1 MKLERIPH
9 NPGQL
14 LEFYE
19 EGLTTLGALCERTWH
34 DRLQVVAQGRAARL
48 WNPDGALHEIEL
60 QFAPADAASARDA
73 AREVFPGCPLTFQLA
88 ETLRLSPLPLERF
101 VLPDA
106 LSPRP
111 PDAEI
116 VERLWRTQFPET
128 TRWRLTAPQQAA
140 FHFTL
145 LASVRCEIQ
154 AIDQHWSLHRVA
166 LSLVDGQPDD
176 ALAREISFHQ
186 TRTDPS
192 GNIAWPSANSAQWR
206 EWLQQAVEQAL
217 QSEMER
223 IRARQ
228 ENSLR
233 RELERIDEYFE
244 SYERELTARAKRSA
258 SAVSKQKTA
267 ERLGAAKA
275 EHERRRTD
283 QMARHEIRVIPHLDA
298 LLLIAENAW
307 WARLD
312 VEQSHRARTMEAL
325 FVPRLRRWRS
335 AA

>member
-9 NPGQL
+9 LPGEL

-34 DRLQVVAQGRAARL
+34 DRLQVIAQGPAARL

-88 ETLRLSPLPLERF
+88 ESLRLSPLPLERF
-101 VLPDA
+101 VLPDT
-106 LSPRP
+106 LSSRP
-111 PDAEI
+111 PDAD
-116 VERLWRTQFPET
+116 VLERLWRMQFLDT
-128 TRWRLTAPQQAA
+128 TRWRLAAPPQAA

-166 LSLVDGQPDD
+166 LSLQDGQPDD

-186 TRTDPS
+186 TRTDPGS
-192 GNIAWPSANSAQWR
+192 NIAWPSANSQRWR
-206 EWLQQAVEQAL
+206 GWLQQAVEQTL

-228 ENSLR
+228 ENSLQ

-244 SYERELTARAKRSA
+244 GYERELTIRAKRSA
-258 SAVSKQKTA
+258 SDASRLKTA
-267 ERLGAAKA
+267 DRLAAAKA
-275 EHERRRTD
+275 EHERRRAD
-283 QMARHEIRVIPHLDA
+283 QLARHEIRIIPHLDA

-307 WARLD
+307 LARLD
-312 VEQSHRARTMEAL
+312 IEQSHRARTMEAL
-325 FVPRLRRWRS
+325 FVPRQRRWRT
-335 AA
+335 AG